1 MIVVNVLCTYI
12 IKLLCTRSHSHIHPL
27 ATPPA
32 KKRKVQKRSK
42 AERTVEKA
50 MESFMAYQREAEEKY
65 QRNEE
70 ERWQREIEMEEKR
83 RKEDQEHEM
92 RMMRMMAQMFQGPGS
107 SYHRQYEF
115 DYLPSQHDNYD

>member
-42 AERTVEKA
+42 AEDSGEGNGILHGVPA
-50 MESFMAYQREAEEKY
+50 
-65 QRNEE
+65 
-70 ERWQREIEMEEKR
+70 
-83 RKEDQEHEM
+83 
-92 RMMRMMAQMFQGPGS
+92 
-107 SYHRQYEF
+107 
-115 DYLPSQHDNYD
+115 